1 MAKHLD
7 KFTRAFRDSRI
18 PFLLA
23 EIITDGEG
31 EMVDVAC
38 RFINGPA
45 AALLGLPA
53 EDLHRQ
59 RFTRVFPAAALEALD
74 ASADRMGELAE
85 KLELLDEGF
94 EAVYDR
100 IRQELIDNKSAYRQ
114 EIRRM
119 QELIA
124 VITEK
129 VVGIN
134 AARMRNKTQAENQF
148 KKSRQQIGRA
158 TSKMKASQNYYN
170 SMNRLNFVDPQFYD
184 NKK

>member
-1 MAKHLD
+1 MGLSSAQVLVESLEK
-7 KFTRAFRDSRI
+7 KSRI
-18 PFLLA
+18 LD
-23 EIITDGEG
+23 EIIQENEAQET
-31 EMVDVAC
+31 
-38 RFINGPA
+38 
-45 AALLGLPA
+45 LL
-53 EDLHRQ
+53 RQ
-59 RFTRVFPAAALEALD
+59 DELDLEALD
-74 ASADRMGELAE
+74 VSADRMGELAE

-100 IRQELIDNKSAYRQ
+100 IREELIKNKSVYRG

-124 VITEK
+124 EITEK

-134 AARMRNKTQAENQF
+134 AARMRNKLQAEKQF
-148 KKSRQQIGRA
+148 KKSRQRIGKA

-170 SMNRLNFVDPQFYD
+170 NMNRLNFVDPQFYD

>member
-1 MAKHLD
+1 MSLSSAQILVESLEK
-7 KFTRAFRDSRI
+7 KSRI
-18 PFLLA
+18 LD
-23 EIITDGEG
+23 EIIKEN
-31 EMVDVAC
+31 EAQEV
-38 RFINGPA
+38 
-45 AALLGLPA
+45 LLKQDEL
-53 EDLHRQ
+53 DM
-59 RFTRVFPAAALEALD
+59 EALD

-100 IRQELIDNKSAYRQ
+100 IRQELIDNKSVYRG

-134 AARMRNKTQAENQF
+134 AARMRNKTQAESQF
-148 KKSRQQIGRA
+148 KKSRQQIGKA
-158 TSKMKASQNYYN
+158 ASKMKVSQNYYN
-170 SMNRLNFVDPQFYD
+170 NMNRLNYVGPQFYD

>member
-1 MAKHLD
+1 MGLSSAQILVESLEK
-7 KFTRAFRDSRI
+7 KSRI
-18 PFLLA
+18 LD
-23 EIITDGEG
+23 EIIKENEAQEILFKQDQLD
-31 EMVDVAC
+31 M
-38 RFINGPA
+38 
-45 AALLGLPA
+45 
-53 EDLHRQ
+53 
-59 RFTRVFPAAALEALD
+59 EALD

-124 VITEK
+124 VFTEK

-134 AARMRNKTQAENQF
+134 AARMRNKTQAEKQF

>member
-1 MAKHLD
+1 MSLSSAQVLVQSLEK
-7 KFTRAFRDSRI
+7 KSRI
-18 PFLLA
+18 LD
-23 EIITDGEG
+23 EIIKENEAQEILFKQETLD
-31 EMVDVAC
+31 M
-38 RFINGPA
+38 
-45 AALLGLPA
+45 
-53 EDLHRQ
+53 
-59 RFTRVFPAAALEALD
+59 EALD

-100 IRQELIDNKSAYRQ
+100 IRQELIDNKPAYRA

-124 VITEK
+124 EITEK
-129 VVGIN
+129 VVSIN
-134 AARMRNKTQAENQF
+134 AARMRNKLQAENQF

-158 TSKMKASQNYYN
+158 SSKMKVSQNYYN
-170 SMNRLNFVDPQFYD
+170 NMNRLNYVDPQFYD

>member
-1 MAKHLD
+1 MGLSSAQILVESLEK
-7 KFTRAFRDSRI
+7 KSRI
-18 PFLLA
+18 LD
-23 EIITDGEG
+23 EIIKEN
-31 EMVDVAC
+31 EAQEV
-38 RFINGPA
+38 
-45 AALLGLPA
+45 LLKQDEL
-53 EDLHRQ
+53 DM
-59 RFTRVFPAAALEALD
+59 EALD

-100 IRQELIDNKSAYRQ
+100 IRQELIDNKSAYRG

-148 KKSRQQIGRA
+148 KKSRQQIGKA
-158 TSKMKASQNYYN
+158 TSKMKVSQNYYN
-170 SMNRLNFVDPQFYD
+170 NMNRLNYVGPQFYD

>member
-1 MAKHLD
+1 MGLSSAQILVESLEK
-7 KFTRAFRDSRI
+7 KSRI
-18 PFLLA
+18 LD
-23 EIITDGEG
+23 EIIKENEAQEILFKQDQLD
-31 EMVDVAC
+31 M
-38 RFINGPA
+38 
-45 AALLGLPA
+45 
-53 EDLHRQ
+53 
-59 RFTRVFPAAALEALD
+59 EALD

-134 AARMRNKTQAENQF
+134 AARMRNKTQAEKQF
-148 KKSRQQIGRA
+148 KKSRQQIGKA

>member
-1 MAKHLD
+1 MGLSSAQILVESLEK
-7 KFTRAFRDSRI
+7 KSRI
-18 PFLLA
+18 LD
-23 EIITDGEG
+23 EIIKENEAQEILFKQDQLD
-31 EMVDVAC
+31 M
-38 RFINGPA
+38 
-45 AALLGLPA
+45 
-53 EDLHRQ
+53 
-59 RFTRVFPAAALEALD
+59 EALD

-134 AARMRNKTQAENQF
+134 AARMRNKTQAEKQF
-148 KKSRQQIGRA
+148 KKSRQQIGKA
-158 TSKMKASQNYYN
+158 ASKMKASQNYYN

>member
-1 MAKHLD
+1 MGLSSAQILVESLEK
-7 KFTRAFRDSRI
+7 KSRI
-18 PFLLA
+18 LD
-23 EIITDGEG
+23 EIIKENEAQEILFKQDQLD
-31 EMVDVAC
+31 M
-38 RFINGPA
+38 
-45 AALLGLPA
+45 
-53 EDLHRQ
+53 
-59 RFTRVFPAAALEALD
+59 EALD

-129 VVGIN
+129 IVSIN
-134 AARMRNKTQAENQF
+134 AARMRNNIQAEQRF
-148 KKSRQQIGRA
+148 KKSRQQIGSA
-158 TSKMKASQNYYN
+158 SSQMKASKNYYN
-170 SMNRLNFVDPQFYD
+170 HMNSLNYVAPQFYD
-184 NKK
+184 SKK

>member
-1 MAKHLD
+1 MSLSSAQILVESLEK
-7 KFTRAFRDSRI
+7 KSRI
-18 PFLLA
+18 LD
-23 EIITDGEG
+23 EIIKEN
-31 EMVDVAC
+31 EAQEV
-38 RFINGPA
+38 
-45 AALLGLPA
+45 LLKQEEL
-53 EDLHRQ
+53 DM
-59 RFTRVFPAAALEALD
+59 EALD

-100 IRQELIDNKSAYRQ
+100 IRQELIENKSAYRG

-124 VITEK
+124 GITEK

-134 AARMRNKTQAENQF
+134 AARMRNKVQAEKQF

-158 TSKMKASQNYYN
+158 SSKMKASQNYYN
-170 SMNRLNFVDPQFYD
+170 NMNRLNYVEPQFYD
-184 NKK
+184 SKK